1 MLAEYFALYKERH
14 PGDLA
19 LAFVGPVS
27 DKAPEHRDVV
37 VTGTVSEA
45 DKWDILAAA
54 QAMVTPSAYE
64 SFSLV
69 LLESWTLGLPVLVN
83 ATCAATMEHC
93 QRSGG
98 GLWFDSFRSFEA
110 AVDRLT
116 SDGPLRAALGEAGR
130 RYTARFYQWP
140 TLIDRY
146 TEFLTEVVARGRPM
160 PGGRPPARAAGRR
173 RRVRPG
179 GVTVPEGRDGTSDDG
194 AGRRGWG
201 GLDRAAPD
209 ERELL
214 AAFDR
219 LSPEGSLLWGF
230 DDAMRRV
237 KPSAAETPELHPWKG
252 LPDDLWERGRSARIG
267 GRFVG
272 DVAGVL
278 AGLLADDAR
287 RTAVEAVANAN
298 VATWDALRYLAARVE
313 QLEART
319 DPAGLAPSLLAL
331 PAPDVGG
338 LLDEV
343 IRFVWPPGERDG
355 ANGTV
360 VLGELGDRALWDG
373 LAARAGHDR
382 HVRGVDPRGA
392 VVWGSW
398 PAAGPDIELVTAEVV
413 SHLRTLAADS
423 VGAVLLSGC
432 ADRVDLAAKLELV
445 DEALRVTARGG
456 RLVILVDDQ
465 SAWDA
470 SLAPQVRDLLPGRP
484 LHPQT
489 WELLLR
495 QRGVQGRILPP
506 DGGTISA
513 ILAVV
518 QP

>member
-1 MLAEYFALYKERH
+1 M
-14 PGDLA
+14 
-19 LAFVGPVS
+19 
-27 DKAPEHRDVV
+27 
-37 VTGTVSEA
+37 
-45 DKWDILAAA
+45 
-54 QAMVTPSAYE
+54 
-64 SFSLV
+64 
-69 LLESWTLGLPVLVN
+69 
-83 ATCAATMEHC
+83 
-93 QRSGG
+93 
-98 GLWFDSFRSFEA
+98 
-110 AVDRLT
+110 
-116 SDGPLRAALGEAGR
+116 
-130 RYTARFYQWP
+130 
-140 TLIDRY
+140 
-146 TEFLTEVVARGRPM
+146 
-160 PGGRPPARAAGRR
+160 
-173 RRVRPG
+173 
-179 GVTVPEGRDGTSDDG
+179 TVPEGRDGTSDDG
-194 AGRRGWG
+194 ADDAG
-201 GLDRAAPD
+201 GAGSTELPPD

-219 LSPEGSLLWGF
+219 LSPEGSLRWGF

-237 KPSAAETPELHPWKG
+237 KPSAAETPALHPWEG

-298 VATWDALRYLAARVE
+298 VATCDALRYLAARVE

-343 IRFVWPPGERDG
+343 IRFVWPPRERDG

-382 HVRGVDPRGA
+382 GVRGVDPRGA

-398 PAAGPDIELVTAEVV
+398 PTAGPDTELVTAEVV
-413 SHLRTLAADS
+413 VHLRTLAADS

-445 DEALRVTARGG
+445 DEALRVIARGG